1 MDRRTLRHYLAQAD
15 DQIDHA
21 TERLERQARIIEQ
34 LKSAGHDSTGAE
46 ELMAHFEW
54 TFGGIRAE
62 RRAIIDLLHALKGHR
77 RKGEKPVVVPAH
89 TSTEGHDPIPF

>member
-34 LKSAGHDSTGAE
+34 LKSAGRDATGDE
-46 ELMAHFEW
+46 ELMARFER
-54 TFGGIRAE
+54 TLEGIRAE
-62 RRAIIDLLHALKGHR
+62 RRAIIDLLAALKGHGR
-77 RKGEKPVVVPAH
+77 REQ
-89 TSTEGHDPIPF
+89 TSGPPPEEGIVFVAS